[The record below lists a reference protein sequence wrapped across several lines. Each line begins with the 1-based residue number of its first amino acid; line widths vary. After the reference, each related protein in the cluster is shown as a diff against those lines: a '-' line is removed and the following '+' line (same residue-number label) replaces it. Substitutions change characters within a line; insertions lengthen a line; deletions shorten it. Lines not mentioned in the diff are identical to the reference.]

1 MCVCS
6 RNIILSSLA
15 ISLPGPASRQG
26 FAGHFELLQTG
37 DFEIFEIAANGSLT
51 AIQPLTLKDNPV
63 LNLQVRFDADN
74 QRDFIETVELSLS
87 PSTLGESQFH
97 FSATESSNVFI
108 VPEADTLIKSF
119 AAADGYNG
127 RFELL
132 ASPYANGDDHLHFSI
147 DEDGNLA
154 STGEID
160 FEDGQKEFEL
170 KILYHHSNGVSQYTD
185 FMKFVVI
192 NDKRDDNNL
201 ALEGLNIRTREGA
214 FEACFLLDKAI
225 QHLSAAQSK
234 IGALEQR
241 LSFNL
246 QTVSE
251 MLLHYN
257 TAHGR
262 IMDTDFAKTSCMVAK
277 QNILTQ
283 ASTDMLVKAND
294 NQRLI
299 LELLEVM

>member
-1 MCVCS
+1 LD
-6 RNIILSSLA
+6 IHLA
-15 ISLPGPASRQG
+15 RVELDGDPYQIGGHPVPVDNDMPALATERTYVNDVPAFQQ
-26 FAGHFELLQTG
+26 H
-37 DFEIFEIAANGSLT
+37 
-51 AIQPLTLKDNPV
+51 
-63 LNLQVRFDADN
+63 LQVRFDADN
-74 QRDFIETVELSLS
+74 QRDFIETVELRLS
-87 PSTLGESQFH
+87 PSTLGESRSH
-97 FSATESSNVFI
+97 FAATDSSSVFI
-108 VPEADTLIKSF
+108 VPEDDTHIKSI

-147 DEDGNLA
+147 DDDGNLA
-154 STGEID
+154 SMGEID

-201 ALEGLNIRTREGA
+201 ALEGLNILTREGA
-214 FEACFLLDKAI
+214 FEASLLLDKAI
-225 QHLSAAQSK
+225 QHLNAAQSK

-251 MLLHYN
+251 LILQFK
-257 TAHGR
+257 TAHGH
-262 IMDTDFAKTSCMVAK
+262 IMDTDFAKTSGMVAK